1 MKLFLTIKELKEKLD
16 KKEVT
21 QAETVTFYLNRLKK
35 YKDKLNATVDIFEQD
50 NLNKDS
56 LSNNKLLSGIPG
68 ILKSNISQKDKR
80 ITCGSNILKNYTSPY
95 DATVTEKLKNSGAT
109 ILATAN
115 MDEFAMGNS
124 GEFSAY
130 GITRNPWDLN
140 KVPGGSSSGSA
151 AAVSAGLVPWAL
163 GSETGGSVRQPAS
176 FSGLVGLYPT
186 YGTFSRFGV
195 IAFASSNDQVG
206 PLTKTVYDNALITSI
221 IMGQDAKDSTTLSRA
236 SQDFTKNLT
245 GKLPNNLKIGVIK
258 ESLNSKSV
266 DPQIISSF
274 ENAIKQLEKLGAKI
288 EYVTLPNLKY
298 GISVYFIITRAE
310 AASNLAR
317 FDGTLYGM
325 RDKNAQ
331 ELKDLYINTRDA
343 GFGIE
348 VKRRILT
355 GNYVLSADHKNT
367 FYNKADIVRSL
378 LRQDFENIFKDVD
391 LLISPTVP
399 TLPFEIGQESAD
411 PFKTQ
416 MADYFTVPTNI
427 TGNPALSLPCGFS
440 KENLP
445 IGFQFIG
452 PRLSEDLIYAV
463 AYAFEQSTDYH
474 TKNPVGF
481 E

>member
-1 MKLFLTIKELKEKLD
+1 MKPFLTIKELKEKLN
-16 KKEVT
+16 KKEINPS
-21 QAETVTFYLNRLKK
+21 ESISFYLNRLKK
-35 YKDKLNATVDIFEQD
+35 YKDKLNATIDIFEPNNLENINID
-50 NLNKDS
+50 NKH
-56 LSNNKLLSGIPG
+56 LLVGIPG
-68 ILKSNISQKDKR
+68 ILKSNISQKDKK

-95 DATVTEKLKNSGAT
+95 DATVTEKLKNSGAQ

-124 GEFSAY
+124 GEFSAF
-130 GITRNPWDLN
+130 GMSKNPWNLDL
-140 KVPGGSSSGSA
+140 VPGGSSSGSA
-151 AAVSAGLVPWAL
+151 AAVCAGLVPWAL
-163 GSETGGSVRQPAS
+163 GSETGGSVRQPAA
-176 FSGLVGLYPT
+176 FCGLVGLYPT
-186 YGTFSRFGV
+186 YGTFSRYGV

-206 PLTKTVYDNALITSI
+206 PLTKTVYDNALISSI
-221 IMGQDAKDSTTLSRA
+221 IMGQDPKDSTTLARKPE
-236 SQDFTKNLT
+236 DFTQNLT
-245 GKLPNNLKIGVIK
+245 GKLPKNLKIGVIK
-258 ESLNSKSV
+258 DSLNSKSV
-266 DPQIISSF
+266 DSQVLSGF
-274 ENAIKQLEKLGAKI
+274 ENAINQLEKLGAKI

-317 FDGTLYGM
+317 FDGTLYGS
-325 RDKNAQ
+325 RDKSAQ
-331 ELKDLYINTRDA
+331 ELKDLYLNTRGA

-367 FYNKADIVRSL
+367 FYNKADIARSL
-378 LRQDFENIFKDVD
+378 LRQDFENIFNSVD

-399 TLPFEIGQESAD
+399 TLPFKIGQESAD

-452 PRLSEDLIYAV
+452 PRLSESLIYQV

-474 TKNPVGF
+474 TKNPAGF